1 MFTATSKSQ
10 LSVIVVPVSFSL
22 VAVILVVFAV
32 AYFIQ
37 NRNRQIVE
45 VADFN
50 FGDTQSVD
58 MEYKT
63 FQERLIDSVKDVVNV
78 NIGGNN
84 SSPSTLTGET
94 SLKYGSMT

>member
-1 MFTATSKSQ
+1 MT
-10 LSVIVVPVSFSL
+10 
-22 VAVILVVFAV
+22 
-32 AYFIQ
+32 
-37 NRNRQIVE
+37 VE

-63 FQERLIDSVKDVVNV
+63 FIQRLLDS
-78 NIGGNN
+78 IREFISRTTNN
-84 SSPSTLTGET
+84 AAPTCLTGESS

>member
-1 MFTATSKSQ
+1 MT
-10 LSVIVVPVSFSL
+10 
-22 VAVILVVFAV
+22 
-32 AYFIQ
+32 
-37 NRNRQIVE
+37 VE

-63 FQERLIDSVKDVVNV
+63 FRQRLFDSIRDV
-78 NIGGNN
+78 ITRTTNN
-84 SSPSTLTGET
+84 ATGESSS